1 MTKVKPTAPL
11 DHKIY
16 YPAFKSHDARFDGR
30 VYVAVSS
37 TGIYCRPVCRVKM
50 PKEEN
55 CAFYNSA
62 AAAEAAGFRPCLRCR
77 PELAPG
83 FAPIDAP
90 SRLSRK
96 AALLMEDDCLY
107 DSSME
112 QLAKELHVTDRHLR
126 RSFMAEYG
134 VSPVQ
139 YLQTYRLLLAKNLM
153 TDTTLPVTDVAF
165 TAGFGSVRR
174 FNAVFK
180 KHYRMSPSALRKQAQ
195 PAPLAGH
202 DSITLYLGYR
212 PPYLWSGILAF
223 LGGRSIPGVELVT
236 DDAYHR
242 TVVLRHNQTIYRGW
256 ISVQHA
262 EKKNMLALTISGTL
276 LPVLPKVL
284 MRIKHLFD
292 LHSDPAEIYDK
303 LAVMNRIKEGMCVPG
318 TRLPGSFDSFEMAV
332 RAVLGQQITV
342 KAARTLATRIVS
354 AYGSAISTPVA
365 ELTHTFPTPE
375 EICSLEGPIE
385 NHLGVLGV
393 TGARA
398 KSIHALAS
406 ALLNGDLEL
415 SRNSDPDLQLKNL
428 LELPGFGPW
437 TVQYIAMRALGW
449 PDAFPHTDYGVKK
462 ALSGYSPKEILELAE
477 QWRPWRSYAT
487 INLWNSLN

>member
-1 MTKVKPTAPL
+1 MTESKSIAPL

-16 YPAFKSHDARFDGR
+16 YPVFKSHDARFDGR
-30 VYVAVSS
+30 VFVAVSS

-50 PKEEN
+50 PKEDN

-62 AAAEAAGFRPCLRCR
+62 AAAEAAGYRPCLRCR

-83 FAPIDAP
+83 FAPIDAG

-96 AALLMEDDCLY
+96 AALLMEDDCFY
-107 DSSME
+107 DSSIE
-112 QLAKELHVTDRHLR
+112 KLAKELDVTDRHLR
-126 RSFMAEYG
+126 RSFLSEYG

-139 YLQTYRLLLAKNLM
+139 YLQTYRLLLAKNLL
-153 TDTTLPVTDVAF
+153 TDTNLPVTDIAF

-180 KHYRMSPSALRKQAQ
+180 KHYRMSPSALRKQVK
-195 PAPLAGH
+195 PAHLAGY

-212 PPYLWSGILAF
+212 PPYLWNGILNF
-223 LGGRSIPGVELVT
+223 LQGRAIPGVELVS
-236 DDAYHR
+236 DNAYHR
-242 TVVLRHNQTIYRGW
+242 TVTLPHNQKMYRGW
-256 ISVQHA
+256 ITVQHA
-262 EKKNMLALTISGTL
+262 EKKNMLSVTISGTL
-276 LPVLPKVL
+276 LPVLSKVL
-284 MRIKHLFD
+284 MRVKHLFD
-292 LHSDPAEIYDK
+292 LHCDPVEIYDK
-303 LAVMNRIKEGMCVPG
+303 LAVMNNIKEGMCVSG
-318 TRLPGSFDSFEMAV
+318 TRLPGSFDAFEMAV

-342 KAARTLATRIVS
+342 KAAKTLATRIAS
-354 AYGSAISTPVA
+354 TFGTEISTPFA

-375 EICSLEGPIE
+375 DFCALTGSIE

-398 KSIHALAS
+398 RSILALAS
-406 ALLNGDLEL
+406 ALRNGDLEL
-415 SRNSDPDLQLKNL
+415 SRNANPDIQRKKL
-428 LELPGFGPW
+428 LALPGFGPW

-449 PDAFPHTDYGVKK
+449 PDAFPDTDYGVKK
-462 ALSGYSPKEILELAE
+462 ALSGYSPKEIVELAE

-487 INLWNSLN
+487 IHLWNSLN